1 MLKRILFVLI
11 SLLLVAQF
19 FRPELVNPPFEPAND
34 MLVRTNAPADIQAL
48 VKSTCYDCHSHHTNY
63 PWYTAITPV
72 NYWMKDHIEEGRE
85 HLNFSLWDRYA
96 TGKHTHEAGEEVA
109 EGEMPPGYYTLV
121 HGEAR
126 LSDGDRAKL
135 VAWLNANLGSE
146 GEREERGKH

>member
-1 MLKRILFVLI
+1 MIKRILLVLLG
-11 SLLLVAQF
+11 LLLVAQF
-19 FRPELVNPPFEPAND
+19 FRPDMVDPPADPAND
-34 MLVRTNAPADIQAL
+34 MLVRLNAPADIQAL
-48 VKSTCYDCHSHHTNY
+48 VKGACYDCHSHRTSY

-72 NYWMKDHIEEGRE
+72 NWWMKDHIDEARE

-96 TGKHTHEAGEEVA
+96 TGRHTHEAGEEVA
-109 EGEMPPGYYTLV
+109 GGEMPPGYYRLM

-146 GEREERGKH
+146 GEGEAH